1 MKNLSRRSFLRNS
14 LAGAAGLA
22 AAGILG
28 PVGAIAE
35 EKTTYK
41 PGTYTASAKGISS
54 DVTVTMTF
62 DTEAI
67 TDIQIDV
74 SGETAGLGTEIGP
87 EMAEKLMAAQSAD
100 VDAIS
105 GCTVTSNAIKEA
117 AAQCIADAKGV
128 ELVKVQTEVE
138 TGAEP
143 YTSWMKAPEEVTEFE
158 AEYDADVCV
167 CGHGYAGI
175 TSCRE
180 LAEQG
185 FKVVLLEK
193 VPEDKYQAIG
203 NEFAALNP
211 KILKERGVPYVDPIE
226 FYQNFMLN
234 TQNYANQTLIMKFAQ
249 HSGEN
254 TDWYLSE
261 LTDEDFSTMTT
272 AYFPEAEG

>member
-1 MKNLSRRSFLRNS
+1 MKTMSRRSFLRHS

-22 AAGILG
+22 ATGILG

-35 EKTTYK
+35 EKTTYT
-41 PGTYTASAKGISS
+41 PGTYTATAKGISS

-62 DTEAI
+62 DAEAI
-67 TDIQIDV
+67 TDVQIDV

-87 EMAEKLMAAQSAD
+87 EMAEKLLAAQSAD
-100 VDAIS
+100 VDAVS
-105 GCTVTSNAIKEA
+105 GCTVTSNAVKEA
-117 AAQCIADAKGV
+117 AAQCIADARGV

-185 FKVVLLEK
+185 FKVVLLE
-193 VPEDKYQAIG
+193 
-203 NEFAALNP
+203 
-211 KILKERGVPYVDPIE
+211 
-226 FYQNFMLN
+226 
-234 TQNYANQTLIMKFAQ
+234 
-249 HSGEN
+249 
-254 TDWYLSE
+254 
-261 LTDEDFSTMTT
+261 
-272 AYFPEAEG
+272 